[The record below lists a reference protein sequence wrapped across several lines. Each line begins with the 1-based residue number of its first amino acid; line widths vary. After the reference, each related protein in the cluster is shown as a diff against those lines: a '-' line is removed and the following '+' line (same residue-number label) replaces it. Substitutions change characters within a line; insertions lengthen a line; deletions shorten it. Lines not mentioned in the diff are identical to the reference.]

1 MAGMVGRRVG
11 EMHVLLAAG
20 DPADR
25 DFAPEPLTPFHRR
38 ALFQSVRAGTAESLS
53 LLAQQRDTLGE
64 RDGGL
69 ADELLAAREG
79 VDAVLRCLRET
90 PIDGQR
96 IRVHGDLHLG
106 QLLDT
111 GSDVVIIDFEGEPA
125 RPLGER
131 RLKRPALTDLA
142 GMLRSFHYVAHSP
155 RLERQLHDGQAGAS
169 DPLAAWSTFWYR
181 WVSAACIRAYREAT
195 AGARFLPS
203 TDAGW
208 SALLEALLLAKAG
221 YELRYELGSRPDW
234 VSIPIIGLL
243 ELLRGTASP
252 RPPLG

>member
-1 MAGMVGRRVG
+1 
-11 EMHVLLAAG
+11 MHALLAAA
-20 DPADR
+20 DPTDR
-25 DFAPEPLTPFHRR
+25 DFAPEPLSPFHRR
-38 ALFQSVRAGTAESLS
+38 ALFQSVRAATAESLG
-53 LLAQQRDTLGE
+53 LLAQQRATLGE
-64 RDGGL
+64 RDGVL
-69 ADELLAAREG
+69 ADELLAARAG
-79 VDAVLRCLRET
+79 VDAVLRSLRET

-106 QLLDT
+106 QILDI

-131 RLKRPALTDLA
+131 RIKRPALTDLA
-142 GMLRSFHYVAHSP
+142 GMLRSFHYVAHAP
-155 RLERQLHDGQAGAS
+155 RLEREPPGAPAGAP

-181 WVSAACIRAYREAT
+181 WVSAACIRAYREVT

-234 VSIPIIGLL
+234 VSIPITGLL
-243 ELLRGTASP
+243 DLLHGATPHAP
-252 RPPLG
+252 GG